1 MEEELSKEMC
11 VFDKKTYL
19 NHFFPKV
26 NLFHYYFI
34 KKVKLVFIEV
44 EQPDNLN

>member
-1 MEEELSKEMC
+1 MEKELSKEMC
-11 VFDKKTYL
+11 VFDKKPIL
-19 NHFFPKV
+19 IIFFPKV

-44 EQPDNLN
+44 EQPDKMN